1 MTVRRPLRI
10 GVKATGQPEPHL
22 LRAAIAARLE
32 RRPFPARVE
41 DQVAERIAEAVR
53 AETPGGRPWR

>member
-1 MTVRRPLRI
+1 MSGRRPMRI
-10 GVKATGQPEPHL
+10 SVKATGRPDPHL

-41 DQVAERIAEAVR
+41 DQVAEMIAEGVR
-53 AETPGGRPWR
+53 EHARGGRSWR